1 MLCYSHANPNIWIY
15 AMDKESK
22 LVPRFY
28 PHTFEL
34 RANRILARQLRMT
47 RQDNN
52 AENCESVYKFLIN
65 NIWVNEHKGMIMINK
80 KVWVISFL
88 GIHLEHLKVWKYTR
102 NKLKLTSLADGRFVY
117 RSKQLVVTC
126 EKNLQSLSQI
136 SSSTLLSAIN
146 LNLSKSVL

>member
-1 MLCYSHANPNIWIY
+1 
-15 AMDKESK
+15 MDKESK

-65 NIWVNEHKGMIMINK
+65 NI
-80 KVWVISFL
+80 
-88 GIHLEHLKVWKYTR
+88 
-102 NKLKLTSLADGRFVY
+102 
-117 RSKQLVVTC
+117 
-126 EKNLQSLSQI
+126 
-136 SSSTLLSAIN
+136 
-146 LNLSKSVL
+146 